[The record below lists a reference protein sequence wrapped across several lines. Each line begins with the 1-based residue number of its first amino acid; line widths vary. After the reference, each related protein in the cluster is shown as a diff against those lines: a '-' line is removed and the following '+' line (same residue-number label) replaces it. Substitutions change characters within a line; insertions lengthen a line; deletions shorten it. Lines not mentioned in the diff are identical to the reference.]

1 MNTNIKVLSME
12 ELENVSGGAIT
23 AKKVKK
29 VVKEIAED
37 VGLAMLVTYAGY
49 LAVKAGQLCYEA
61 IRSR

>member
-1 MNTNIKVLSME
+1 MPHGLSR
-12 ELENVSGGAIT
+12 LTLGR
-23 AKKVKK
+23 
-29 VVKEIAED
+29 EIAED